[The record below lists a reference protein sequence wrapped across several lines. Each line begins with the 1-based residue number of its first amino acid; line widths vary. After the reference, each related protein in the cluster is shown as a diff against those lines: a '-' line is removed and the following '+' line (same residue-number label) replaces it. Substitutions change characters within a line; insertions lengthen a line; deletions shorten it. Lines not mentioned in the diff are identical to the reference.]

1 MASTCPCAGV
11 SSNPGPRR
19 WPRRL
24 AAGLLACA
32 PWLALAPA
40 AAQAPAGLDDGQ
52 CQLRQGLVRPAAE
65 RLAAAHAAA
74 PGGSVERAR
83 AAAALGQA
91 WLRLN
96 RLDLAEPLLDE
107 AQAGLAT
114 VPRERAA
121 ALLDLGNLHLARRQ
135 EVPADEA
142 WARALQLLP
151 QDGELAL
158 AVELNR
164 IRLAPPVQRLQ
175 RLEAAALALDTVP
188 AGPLRARHA
197 LNIASQAAA
206 EGPRGTALALRLFE
220 AGRDAALAAQDDA
233 LAAEAY
239 DGLGALYERQ
249 QRPEDALRLTERGL
263 LHAQRRPER
272 ELMVPLEWRAGR
284 LSRQLGQDGQALAAY
299 RRAVQHVEAV
309 RADLPVQYV
318 DGRSS
323 FRDTLEPVYLG
334 LTDLLLRRSALA
346 GTVADERT
354 ALLRQARD
362 TVELIKQ
369 TELED
374 YLRDRCSLGGA
385 RSAPA
390 YTPPPGT
397 AIYYPII
404 LPDRLELLVETAAG
418 IERTAV
424 DVGGEDLRRMALNF
438 VAALRAGGG
447 YRSQSEQLYRWLIQ
461 PVQPRLD
468 AQGIH
473 TVVAVPDG
481 VLRLVPLGALHDGR
495 DFIIRRWAL
504 ATAPGLT
511 LTAASPRGQ
520 RPLHALLAGMSEPG
534 PVLDKLPAQ
543 VISAMLEPGSDPAQP
558 RAGGASRT
566 APGPA
571 TAAVREA
578 LRDALALPGVRREVE
593 DLGRLLASPPLL
605 DQAFTLAA
613 LRQQLAQQQ
622 PEVVHIASHG
632 VFGDSADTTFI
643 MTYDELLTLDGLQ
656 RLLAGAR
663 TGPRARTQQIELI
676 TLSAC
681 QTAEGDDRAPLGMS
695 GTALKAR
702 ARSALG
708 TLWPVADNAA
718 QQLMAGFY
726 RRLAASRASG
736 QGSTIDALRAAQLD
750 LLDNPSMRH
759 PFFWAPFILVGDWQ

>member
-11 SSNPGPRR
+11 RSEAPPRPRR
-19 WPRRL
+19 WLRPVVAWVLACLLAGSAGWAL
-24 AAGLLACA
+24 AAAG
-32 PWLALAPA
+32 PG
-40 AAQAPAGLDDGQ
+40 AQDDGRCLLQ
-52 CQLRQGLVRPAAE
+52 QGLVGPAAE
-65 RLAAAHAAA
+65 RLAATHAAA
-74 PGGSVERAR
+74 PAGPARAR

-91 WLRLN
+91 YLRLN
-96 RLDLAEPLLDE
+96 RPELAEPLLDE
-107 AQAGLAT
+107 AQAGLDS
-114 VPRERAA
+114 PRERAA

-135 EVPADEA
+135 EGPADEA
-142 WARALQLLP
+142 WARALQSAP
-151 QDGELAL
+151 ADAELAL

-164 IRLAPPVQRLQ
+164 IRLAPPVQRLP
-175 RLEAAALALDTVP
+175 RLQAAAQALLQLP
-188 AGPLRARHA
+188 AGPVRARQS

-206 EGPRGTALALRLFE
+206 EGSRGTALALRSFE
-220 AGRDAALAAQDDA
+220 AGRDDALAAADDA

-239 DGLGALYERQ
+239 DGLSALYERQ
-249 QRPEDALRLTERGL
+249 QRPADALRLAERGL
-263 LHAQRRPER
+263 LHAGRRAER

-284 LSRQLGQDGQALAAY
+284 LLRQLGQDDAALAAY

-334 LTDLLLRRSALA
+334 LTDLLLRQAARTA
-346 GTVADERT
+346 GGGGRD

-385 RSAPA
+385 RRAAAYLPPA
-390 YTPPPGT
+390 GT

-424 DVGGEDLRRMALNF
+424 DVSGEDLRRMALNF
-438 VAALRAGGG
+438 VAALRSGTG
-447 YRSQSEQLYRWLIQ
+447 YRTQSEQLYRWLLQ
-461 PVQPRLD
+461 PVQAALE
-468 AQGIH
+468 AQGIR
-473 TVVAVPDG
+473 TLVAVPDG
-481 VLRLVPLGALHDGR
+481 VLRLVPLAALHDGR
-495 DFIIRRWAL
+495 DFAIRRWAL

-511 LTAASPRGQ
+511 LTAPATRSGQ
-520 RPLHALLAGMSEPG
+520 PVQALLAGLSEPG

-543 VISAMLEPGSDPAQP
+543 VISAMLEPGSDPALP
-558 RAGGASRT
+558 RAGGAPRT

-571 TAAVREA
+571 NAAVRDA
-578 LRDALALPGVRREVE
+578 LRDALALPGVKREVE
-593 DLGRLLASPPLL
+593 DLGRLLGSPPLL
-605 DQAFTLAA
+605 DQGFTLAA
-613 LRQQLAQQQ
+613 LQQQLARQDH
-622 PEVVHIASHG
+622 EIVHIASHG

-643 MTYDELLTLDGLQ
+643 MTYDELITLDGLQ
-656 RLLAGAR
+656 RLLGGGPNGQRPR
-663 TGPRARTQQIELI
+663 TRPIELI

-708 TLWPVADNAA
+708 TLWPVADSAA
-718 QQLMAGFY
+718 QQLMASFY
-726 RRLAASRASG
+726 RRLAAARASG
-736 QGSTIDALRAAQLD
+736 QGSKIDALRAAQIE
-750 LLDNPSMRH
+750 LLDSPTLRH
-759 PFFWAPFILVGDWQ
+759 PFYWAPFILVGDWQ